1 MRNAKIL
8 AASPVFLERI
18 DPALNMARY
27 YRLSVEPSLFGDAAL
42 VIEWGR
48 LGTRGRRR
56 QRLFPAFEEAI
67 EKWRQIERAKRR
79 KGYVDG

>member
-1 MRNAKIL
+1 MRNDNIL
-8 AASPVFLERI
+8 ATRPVFLERI
-18 DPALNMARY
+18 DPNVNMARY
-27 YRLSVEPSLFGDAAL
+27 YRLSLEPSLFGDAAL

-56 QRLFPAFEEAI
+56 QRLFPAFDEAI
-67 EKWRQIERAKRR
+67 ENWRKIERAKRR